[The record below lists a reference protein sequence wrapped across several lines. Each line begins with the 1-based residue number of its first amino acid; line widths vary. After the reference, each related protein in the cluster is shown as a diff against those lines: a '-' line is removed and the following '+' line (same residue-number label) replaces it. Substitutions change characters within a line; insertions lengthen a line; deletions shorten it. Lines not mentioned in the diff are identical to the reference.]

1 MAFHAGKTRTRVEKP
16 LSKMTYSRS
25 PDGCCSQEGKK
36 IAATSN
42 RGDEDAVLSATTT
55 FARNIN
61 PRIPTTLFEFVSEL
75 MGFETSHSART
86 AGEWQPIFRG
96 SRFS

>member
-1 MAFHAGKTRTRVEKP
+1 
-16 LSKMTYSRS
+16 MTYSRS

-75 MGFETSHSART
+75 
-86 AGEWQPIFRG
+86 
-96 SRFS
+96 